1 MVTTK
6 MKRAFNPKPKQSQS
20 MSIITSPWFVIGL
33 VVVCFGILTPKIF
46 MPLFMQLFGFNT
58 PESKA
63 RVDHNMDPRMRPPHG
78 RPPLNQGEAR
88 SSPQFGRPGPAAYSQ
103 QPAESGSGK
112 SSLLTMLLPVY
123 AIGIGIYMFYTLCKV
138 FKKDDEKQENDSDFE
153 DCEKRNIKFREN
165 MSALDQVWD
174 PETNEFKSVD
184 KLKKKLVPQP
194 MSEETED
201 ELNEYARY
209 NSVDPEY
216 LAYLKQSRKKKKD
229 EKKALL
235 AKTAAGSSNGHMG
248 EEVALTP
255 GAGLTSITNTN
266 VLMNDTLERMKHSL
280 NKINTQLVDV
290 ERKGS
295 EFVKITYL
303 NNVF

>member
-1 MVTTK
+1 
-6 MKRAFNPKPKQSQS
+6 MKRAFNPKPQQSQS
-20 MSIITSPWFVIGL
+20 MSILTSPYFVVGL

-46 MPLFMQLFGFNT
+46 MPLFMQLFGLNSH
-58 PESKA
+58 ESKA
-63 RVDHNMDPRMRPPHG
+63 KVDQIMDPRMRSPHG

-88 SSPQFGRPGPAAYSQ
+88 SSPQFGRPGPASYN
-103 QPAESGSGK
+103 QPAEASSGK

-138 FKKDDEKQENDSDFE
+138 FKKDDEKQDNDSEFE
-153 DCEKRNIKFREN
+153 DYEKRNIKFKEN

-174 PETNEFKSVD
+174 PEVNEFKSFD
-184 KLKKKLVPQP
+184 KLKKQMVPSA

-216 LAYLKQSRKKKKD
+216 LAYIKQSRKKKKA
-229 EKKALL
+229 EKKSLL
-235 AKTAAGSSNGHMG
+235 TKSAAGSSYSHNGD
-248 EEVALTP
+248 EVALTP
-255 GAGLTSITNTN
+255 GTGLTSITNTN
-266 VLMNDTLERMKHSL
+266 VLMNDTLERMKYSL

-290 ERKGS
+290 ERKGYH
-295 EFVKITYL
+295 FFYL
-303 NNVF
+303 